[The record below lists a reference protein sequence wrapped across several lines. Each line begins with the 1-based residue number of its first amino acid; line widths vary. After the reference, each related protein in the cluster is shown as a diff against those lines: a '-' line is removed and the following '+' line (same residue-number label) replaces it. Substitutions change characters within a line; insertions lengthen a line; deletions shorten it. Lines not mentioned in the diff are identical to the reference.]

1 MELFKA
7 MTIQVFVLKHRSFN
21 IALQSAKASMLKG
34 LSIWQKYGC
43 FVLILP
49 FWERTYLC
57 QLWNIILPTILLSAF
72 FRL

>member
-1 MELFKA
+1 MELQEQLITVNFSQAMELFKA

-21 IALQSAKASMLKG
+21 IDFQPAKASMLRA

-49 FWERTYLC
+49 
-57 QLWNIILPTILLSAF
+57 S
-72 FRL
+72 